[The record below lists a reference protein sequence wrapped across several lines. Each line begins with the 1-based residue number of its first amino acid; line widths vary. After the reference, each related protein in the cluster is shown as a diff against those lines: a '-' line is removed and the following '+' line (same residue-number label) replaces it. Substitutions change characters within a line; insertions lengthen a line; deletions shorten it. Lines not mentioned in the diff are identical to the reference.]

1 MSMSCKAKSMKKPFL
16 VRRAL
21 MVAVWAVAVCLSLPQ
36 VQAQFQL
43 GAPNAFGEVIPLP
56 GHINELIFDE
66 ARGQL
71 YAANFSAGR
80 VEIVSVATHQRI
92 GAFLPNTSPSALSAM
107 AMSADDQ
114 YLVVAETFVSA
125 AITRHGLT
133 VINLND
139 PADRRHFVLAS
150 DEQPLA
156 LAFGNDNLA
165 LVVTTTNM
173 QLFNPVDG
181 SLTLLFD
188 YEFVDI
194 PSASPAVSVPVPLAT
209 FPRELH
215 SANATATRDHK
226 YIYGTANAFVF
237 SYDPVG
243 RLGFLTIR
251 GTDGLVEVPLFQQVS
266 ASDDGSYFM
275 AGQIL
280 FDNRLT
286 VRAETLEAPPD
297 SDGLFGGHVIDD
309 EIDTIYAAF
318 DNPVGLGPGQQV
330 GAILSVMDSDNLYVR
345 ERIRITEQLQGRL
358 VLSDD
363 GQHLYGVSE
372 SGLLYLPLQQ
382 LSETPQINVR
392 AEDRQLLFEFDF
404 CNQEPQTRTIRIDTN
419 DGGPAE
425 FSIRAVLPGTE
436 TVVPGITFEP
446 HQGVAPAEVRMTV
459 SAGVIGNTQGTAEFE
474 LRIIS
479 DAVNLVQ
486 PASIFVSVRDLD
498 QKGIFHELPGR
509 FVDLLVDPA
518 RNRFY
523 VLDQQR
529 FLVHFFDADSFR
541 LLGSFR
547 TGNTPTWMTFDNA
560 RNNLVIANAQSETLT
575 FIDLNNAT
583 KFGDIRLPWR
593 NLAEGL
599 YPQSVATDNSGIL
612 IVARAPDA
620 QGRITTYRLNE
631 FRTPTTL
638 GIFENVLDPETAAI
652 ATPNRAGIMLASA
665 VGQTAFWEALTRQVV
680 LSRNDYTDLGGP
692 VGVGDDFF
700 VVGTHVLNSSLV
712 PQADFDD
719 ASFGQEPAGFVMLPD
734 GTGVRTLSPTGGVDT
749 GLIGRFDPRDPR
761 RLLQPTRMVEAAQAD
776 TSFFPFVRTLGVLP
790 NGQLVSFGTAGLLQF
805 PEDYDAARRIPRITA
820 IVNSANFKTDVGTGG
835 LISIFGEDL
844 AEVEATADTTPL
856 PLSLG
861 GTCVT
866 SNGLSL
872 PLLYVS
878 PGQINAQM
886 SFGLAGS
893 VASIVRTA
901 GGLSDIFITDV
912 GISAPAVFS
921 VQGPEEDL
929 FKAVFR
935 VENDLQLSTLSNP
948 FRHQDTGVAFL
959 TGLGPVTPLLLDG
972 NPAPNT
978 PLSTTQVVPS
988 VTVGGAAAEV
998 LYSGLTP
1005 GFVGLYQIN
1014 FLIPWGAPLGL
1025 QVPVTISAGTVT
1037 ETFFI
1042 RIVEE

>member
-1 MSMSCKAKSMKKPFL
+1 
-16 VRRAL
+16 
-21 MVAVWAVAVCLSLPQ
+21 MVAVWAVVVCLNLPQ
-36 VQAQFQL
+36 VEAQIST
-43 GAPNAFGEVIPLP
+43 GTPNAFGEVIPLP

-80 VEIVSVATHQRI
+80 VEIISAATNQRI
-92 GAFLPNTSPSALSAM
+92 GSFLPNTSPSALSAM
-107 AMSADDQ
+107 AMSADGQ
-114 YLVVAETFVSA
+114 YLVVSEVFVSVVPGG
-125 AITRHGLT
+125 RHGLT

-139 PADRRHFVLAS
+139 PADRRHIVMPAG
-150 DEQPLA
+150 EQPLA

-173 QLFNPVDG
+173 QLFDPVDG

-194 PSASPAVSVPVPLAT
+194 GGASSAVSVPVPLAT
-209 FPRELH
+209 FPREIH
-215 SANATATRDHK
+215 SANATSTRDRK
-226 YIYGTANAFVF
+226 FIYGTADSFVF

-251 GTDGLVEVPLFQQVS
+251 GTDNLVSPPLFQQVS

-275 AGQIL
+275 AGQLL

-286 VRAETLEAPPD
+286 VRADTLEAPLT

-309 EIDTIYAAF
+309 EIDTVYASF
-318 DNPVGLGPGQQV
+318 QSPVALGPGQQA
-330 GAILSVMDSDNLYVR
+330 GAILNVMDADNLYVR
-345 ERIRITEQLQGRL
+345 SRIRIVEQLQGRL
-358 VLSDD
+358 VLSND

-382 LSETPQINVR
+382 LSETPQIDIR

-404 CNQEPQTRTIRIDTN
+404 CNQEPQTRTLRIDTN
-419 DGGPAE
+419 GGGPAE
-425 FSIRAVLPGTE
+425 FSIRAVFPGTQ
-436 TVVPGITFEP
+436 TVIPGVTFEP

-459 SAGVIGNTQGTAEFE
+459 SAGVIGNVQGTAEFE
-474 LRIIS
+474 LSIVS
-479 DAVNLVQ
+479 DAVNFTQ
-486 PASIFVSVRDLD
+486 PASVFVSVRDLD
-498 QKGIFHELPGR
+498 QKGIFHELPGQ
-509 FVDLLVDPA
+509 FVDLQVDAA

-529 FLVHFFDADSFR
+529 FMVHFFDADSFR

-560 RNNLVIANAQSETLT
+560 RNNLVISNAQAETLT
-575 FIDLNNAT
+575 FIDLNNST
-583 KFGDIRLPWR
+583 KFNDVRLPWR
-593 NLAEGL
+593 NLGEGL

-612 IVARAPDA
+612 IVARAPES
-620 QGRITTYRLNE
+620 QGRVTTYRQNE
-631 FRTPTTL
+631 FRTPVTL
-638 GIFENVLDPETAAI
+638 GIYENVIDPATAAV
-652 ATPNRAGIMLASA
+652 ATPNRAGVLLASSD
-665 VGQTAFWEALTRQVV
+665 GSTAYWEALTRQVV
-680 LSRNDYTDLGGP
+680 LARNDYPSLTGAM
-692 VGVGDDFF
+692 GVGDDFF
-700 VVGTHVLNSSLV
+700 VIGTHVLNSSLV
-712 PQADFDD
+712 PQADFSD
-719 ASFGQEPAGFVMLPD
+719 STFGQQPAGFALLPD
-734 GTGVRTLSPTGGVDT
+734 GTGVRTLSPSGGVDT
-749 GLIGRFDPRDPR
+749 GLIGRFDPRDPTQLIR
-761 RLLQPTRMVEAAQAD
+761 PTRMVEASRSD
-776 TSFFPFVRTLGVLP
+776 TSFFPFVRTLDVLP
-790 NGQLVSFGTAGLLQF
+790 NGEIVSFGTAGILQF
-805 PEDYDAARRIPRITA
+805 PEDYDVARRIPRITA

-835 LISIFGEDL
+835 LVSIFGEDL
-844 AEVEATADTTPL
+844 ADVEATAGTMPL

-878 PGQINAQM
+878 KNQINAQM

-893 VASIVRTA
+893 VSSIVRTA
-901 GGLSDIFITDV
+901 GGLSDIFISNV

-921 VQGPEEDL
+921 VQGPNEDL

-935 VENDLQLSTLSNP
+935 VENDLLLSTLSNP
-948 FRHQDTGVAFL
+948 FRHQETGVAFL

-972 NPAPNT
+972 NAAPNT
-978 PLSTTQVVPS
+978 PLSTTQIVPT
-988 VTVGGAAAEV
+988 VTVGGAAAQV

-1005 GFVGLYQIN
+1005 GFIGLYQIN
-1014 FLIPWGAPLGL
+1014 FVIPWGAPLGL
-1025 QVPVTISAGTVT
+1025 QVPVTITAGSVT

-1042 RIVEE
+1042 RIVEQ